1 MTLQIKKLDYSL
13 KPWRLVK
20 ENDMEFTVPV
30 IFDHPDLGKTV
41 IPERIA
47 GNSKQEC
54 LDMVL
59 NVFEQL
65 VSENDHLK
73 CQTNKG

>member
-1 MTLQIKKLDYSL
+1 MTLQIKKLNYSL
-13 KPWRLVK
+13 NPWRLVK

-41 IPERIA
+41 ILERIA

-54 LDMVL
+54 IEMVL

-65 VSENDHLK
+65 VNENNKLK
-73 CQTNKG
+73 LTKND